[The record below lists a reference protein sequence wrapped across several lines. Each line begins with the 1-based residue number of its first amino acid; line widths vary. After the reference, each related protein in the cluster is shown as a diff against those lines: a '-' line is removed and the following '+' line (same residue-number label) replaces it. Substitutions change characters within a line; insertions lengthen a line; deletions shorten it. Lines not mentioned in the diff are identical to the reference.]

1 MQGPG
6 AHKIGFLTSSV
17 PLLHLLAE
25 YMIENFVRCT
35 GLSGS
40 AQAPLRL
47 EPWAPLPAEAC
58 AAYGGPTS
66 ISNEHLWWGG
76 GCGERN
82 GGPFISLPVSPYSS
96 TSFSAI
102 FMGFNYYIFN

>member
-1 MQGPG
+1 MQGLGP
-6 AHKIGFLTSSV
+6 HEIGFLTSLV

-25 YMIENFVRCT
+25 YLTQNFVRCT

-47 EPWAPLPAEAC
+47 EPWARLPAEAC
-58 AAYGGPTS
+58 AADGGPTS
-66 ISNEHLWWGG
+66 ISNEHLWRGG
-76 GCGERN
+76 GRGERN
-82 GGPFISLPVSPYSS
+82 GGPFISLHVSPYSS